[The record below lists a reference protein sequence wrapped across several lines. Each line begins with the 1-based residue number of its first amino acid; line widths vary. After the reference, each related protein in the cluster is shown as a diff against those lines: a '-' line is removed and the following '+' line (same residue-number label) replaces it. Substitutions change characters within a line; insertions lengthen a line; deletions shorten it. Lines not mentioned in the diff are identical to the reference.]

1 MNMAIIASTAIPALP
16 VQADTYT
23 KREVRGTWVAT
34 VFSIDWPSK
43 KGSTKTVAAQ
53 QQEEMIKYLDIMKAN
68 NFNAIYFQVRTMCD
82 AFYTSSYEPWSSYLT
97 GVRGQRPTYDPLAF
111 MVEECHKRGMEC
123 HAWVNPYRWA
133 TSAATA
139 SGWTTSKDNTLK
151 SKGMLISYNNGSATT
166 TILNPALA
174 ATNERIV
181 NVCKELVENY
191 EIDGI
196 IFDDYFYPSGMPANE
211 TAADYKHYQQSGT
224 TLSMADWRR
233 ENVNRMVAEV
243 YNMIQETDPSCRFGI
258 SPAGAACTDPAVAAK
273 HGIDKC
279 PVASDWQYNGIF
291 SDPVAWLEEGTIDY
305 ISPQIYWKTDHSTNP
320 FGPLTKWWSTVAQHF
335 GRHHYASHSLTF
347 LQSSNTSTDWAQV
360 GMQMQYSR
368 TYNKQ
373 KASGAIYY
381 SMCDIDGYKA
391 SGVGEWLK
399 RYKYQK
405 VALPPAID
413 WKEAQT
419 YDNVTGLQVN
429 DGILTWDPIDNV
441 KYTVYAIPESVSHE
455 KAESSVYGGI
465 LSTYLL
471 DVTYTNSFE
480 IPQNKREGY
489 FYAVCIY
496 DGYNN
501 EYAPLYSDDATGI
514 IQMAD
519 NKINIEVEAWQ
530 VNFGNTADEVMIVS
544 LTGQVMIHEH
554 NTDNVSLIGL
564 PSGIYVVRA
573 IKGVEQKTQKIF
585 VR

>member
-1 MNMAIIASTAIPALP
+1 MNMVIIASTAIPALP

-191 EIDGI
+191 DIDGI

-233 ENVNRMVAEV
+233 CLL
-243 YNMIQETDPSCRFGI
+243 YTSPSPRD
-258 SPAGAACTDPAVAAK
+258 S
-273 HGIDKC
+273 
-279 PVASDWQYNGIF
+279 
-291 SDPVAWLEEGTIDY
+291 
-305 ISPQIYWKTDHSTNP
+305 
-320 FGPLTKWWSTVAQHF
+320 
-335 GRHHYASHSLTF
+335 
-347 LQSSNTSTDWAQV
+347 
-360 GMQMQYSR
+360 
-368 TYNKQ
+368 
-373 KASGAIYY
+373 
-381 SMCDIDGYKA
+381 
-391 SGVGEWLK
+391 
-399 RYKYQK
+399 
-405 VALPPAID
+405 
-413 WKEAQT
+413 
-419 YDNVTGLQVN
+419 
-429 DGILTWDPIDNV
+429 
-441 KYTVYAIPESVSHE
+441 
-455 KAESSVYGGI
+455 
-465 LSTYLL
+465 
-471 DVTYTNSFE
+471 
-480 IPQNKREGY
+480 
-489 FYAVCIY
+489 
-496 DGYNN
+496 
-501 EYAPLYSDDATGI
+501 
-514 IQMAD
+514 
-519 NKINIEVEAWQ
+519 
-530 VNFGNTADEVMIVS
+530 
-544 LTGQVMIHEH
+544 
-554 NTDNVSLIGL
+554 
-564 PSGIYVVRA
+564 
-573 IKGVEQKTQKIF
+573 
-585 VR
+585 